1 MWETLPLSRKR
12 FLPVTQPWPGNLHR
26 AAPDCLCPPGPSR
39 PPWRGSAQLGS
50 ALAEGA
56 QVPPETCPQSQ
67 AGGLATWCSALR
79 TKSPRPR
86 EKPEPNQL
94 CRLLPC
100 LLRGPRGSLA
110 RSCLFRV
117 VLYAYS
123 PRWKPLPGC
132 GQACL
137 GAASQ
142 WRPGRP
148 QVRPRVSSWVGR
160 GRGLGVGR
168 PAGHWVPRALGV
180 PSLES
185 VRRSVGRSLAH
196 GGHHAGRVGVAEGEA
211 GGGVDGRRG
220 GQDVSGVAEGW
231 QVAHRRHVPRQGGGA
246 EGGGLV
252 LHTPGQ
258 LLEALGPLLA
268 LLGLAG
274 HLPVP
279 GLDAFLLHGQRPV
292 HLAGHAE
299 LSEAGAPFPARPQ
312 PQPGQGGPLRK
323 AHRPPGPP
331 HPPCQE
337 RRREA
342 TAPAHRPCRSPPTAG
357 SASEQRSPAM
367 GGVLQQAAPLVGS
380 PSGARFPSQATL
392 GPAAQAAH
400 RSTQRSPG
408 RGGARLTLCSL

>member
-117 VLYAYS
+117 VLHAYS

-142 WRPGRP
+142 WRPGCP
-148 QVRPRVSSWVGR
+148 QVRPRVSSWAGR
-160 GRGLGVGR
+160 GRGLRVGR
-168 PAGHWVPRALGV
+168 PAGHWVPRALGA
-180 PSLES
+180 PSPVS

-252 LHTPGQ
+252 LHTPS
-258 LLEALGPLLA
+258 LPLTTL
-268 LLGLAG
+268 
-274 HLPVP
+274 
-279 GLDAFLLHGQRPV
+279 
-292 HLAGHAE
+292 
-299 LSEAGAPFPARPQ
+299 
-312 PQPGQGGPLRK
+312 
-323 AHRPPGPP
+323 
-331 HPPCQE
+331 
-337 RRREA
+337 
-342 TAPAHRPCRSPPTAG
+342 SPPTPPMCQPRPTTTAVGSSTPEASWAARPPASPRSRGARPAPAQKAG
-357 SASEQRSPAM
+357 SASTAGPRPPLC
-367 GGVLQQAAPLVGS
+367 GGGTAPGTTC
-380 PSGARFPSQATL
+380 AT
-392 GPAAQAAH
+392 PAA
-400 RSTQRSPG
+400 STTR
-408 RGGARLTLCSL
+408 